1 MPIIAKSCSCQAS
14 RSKEAISSLQG
25 PHQLAHTLINSGRP
39 PKELKCRGGPF
50 SPCSVE
56 SGRIAPMG
64 TSPGGF
70 AADGFAR
77 AMQSKRVQRHR
88 SNGLLCAFIGAL
100 SYLAETD
107 DFAVISAGSDRKTS
121 GSRRH

>member
-1 MPIIAKSCSCQAS
+1 MQLMRKRCLSRRS

-50 SPCSVE
+50 SPCSVA
-56 SGRIAPMG
+56 SGKLAPMG
-64 TSPGGF
+64 TSPGV

-100 SYLAETD
+100 SYLTEIE
-107 DFAVISAGSDRKTS
+107 DFGV
-121 GSRRH
+121 